1 MKKSLLLAALA
12 LLAHCS
18 YSQWQ
23 YGAGNTPAFYTGGN
37 VGIGTSS
44 PTSLLHVVGQTMGD
58 VTNGPAFVS
67 KSTLGVVIQQGNIG
81 NDFVSSY
88 SYLSIF
94 AHNIHFDGTN
104 WIRRNLYSNTWAT
117 VLNHNYYDVQFA
129 VGDGT
134 GSFNQAVTPT
144 TYLRLLPNGNLLI
157 GKTSQANSG
166 YKLDVNG
173 NVRANSVVIN
183 TTGADYVFDPGY
195 RLMPLNH
202 LGNYLRLNHHLPGI
216 APATEMQDQGMNV
229 SETQTALLAKVE
241 ELTLYV
247 LQQQKEIDQLKK
259 AINAKAR

>member
-1 MKKSLLLAALA
+1 MKKTILLASLA
-12 LLAHCS
+12 LVTHFS

-23 YGAGNTPAFYTGGN
+23 YGTGNTPAFYTGGN
-37 VGIGTSS
+37 VGIGTNN
-44 PTSLLHVVGQTMGD
+44 PQSLLHVTGQIMGD
-58 VTNGPAFVS
+58 VTNGPAFMT

-94 AHNIHFDGTN
+94 AHNIHYDGTN

-157 GKTSQANSG
+157 GKTSQVNSS
-166 YKLDVNG
+166 YRLDVNG
-173 NVRANSVVIN
+173 NVRANQVVVN
-183 TTGADYVFDPGY
+183 ANGADYVFEPGY
-195 RLMPLNH
+195 HLMPLNTLKH
-202 LGNYLRLNHHLPGI
+202 YLSINHHLPDVP
-216 APATEMQDQGMNV
+216 PAEEMQQQGLSV
-229 SETQTALLAKVE
+229 GEVQTTLLKKVE

-247 LQQQKEIDQLKK
+247 LEQQKQIEELKK
-259 AINAKAR
+259 MIKAKAR